1 MNQSDREALRRHL
14 ETLGLYGR
22 DLKYKDVQKLVEA
35 LNRSGE
41 RGLADQ
47 IIKLDHFTAV
57 TDFLRR
63 NVG

>member
-1 MNQSDREALRRHL
+1 MNPSDREALRRHL
-14 ETLGLYGR
+14 EQLGLYGR
-22 DLKYKDVQKLVEA
+22 DLKYKDVKNLIDA

-47 IIKLDHFTAV
+47 IIRLDHFTNV
-57 TDFLRR
+57 TDFIRR